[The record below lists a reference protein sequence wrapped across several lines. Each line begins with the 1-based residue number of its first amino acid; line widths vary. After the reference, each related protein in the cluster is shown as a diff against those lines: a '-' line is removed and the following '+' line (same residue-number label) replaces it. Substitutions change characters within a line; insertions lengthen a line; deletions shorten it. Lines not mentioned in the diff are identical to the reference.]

1 MKIMNQIMY
10 KFKILSIFLLLL
22 NQSFAQ
28 NFDLVTDSSNGRI
41 YQEVK
46 GDPMKTRIYKLD
58 NGLTVMFS
66 LNRDEPRVYTC
77 IGTRAGSKND
87 PKTATGLAHYLE
99 HMLFKGTDQYGTKDF
114 GKEKIYLDQID
125 SLYVKYSKTK
135 DDKKRKKIY
144 NHIDS
149 ISGLAAQFAI
159 ANEYDKMVQHI
170 GAKGTNAYTS
180 FDETVYINDIPSN
193 RIADWVQI
201 ESERFRNPVLRLF
214 HTELE
219 AVYEEKNISL
229 DSDDNKVFEELFA
242 GLFRKHT
249 YGTQTT
255 IGTIEHLKNPSLIKI
270 REFYNNW
277 YVPNNMVVS
286 IAGEFNYEKTI
297 DLIDKN
303 FGTWV
308 SKEVPEFTFLPEQPK
323 SEPTV
328 KEVFG
333 PESEYVTLGFKLPA
347 PSKTETATMQVFEML
362 LQNSKSGLFDLNLIK
377 KQLVLDASA
386 GIYMLHDYSILFM
399 DGRPKTGQTLE
410 EVKTLILAQIDSLKA
425 GKFNDT
431 DLRAIITNAE
441 VDAQRQIESNSGRA
455 FKMVNAF
462 IQETP
467 WNEVVEQTELMKKVT
482 KQDIIDFA
490 NKWIN
495 NDYTIVYKRLGEDKN
510 VVKIEKPIITPVEV
524 NRNSVSRFAKDI
536 LDNETEP
543 VNPIFVDYEQDIKRQ
558 AINEKVELLSVK
570 NRKNSLFQLYYVFEF
585 GRFANQK
592 LPLAVN
598 LLQYLGTDRFSS
610 EEIAKQF
617 YAIGCDF
624 NVFAGDEQTY
634 VSLSGPQEKFERAI
648 STLEYLMKNL
658 KPNQTVLNSLIEDEI
673 QDRVDAKTNKYA
685 IRSALSAYVRYGKSN
700 PINWIIS
707 NSKLK
712 KLKANQ
718 LTTLIQ
724 DLTSFEHKVMYYGP
738 ENSDIVLKTVKK
750 YHVLPEKMKPLPK
763 SKEFT
768 YRISSE
774 RNIFFTNHEMV
785 QAEIGWVRNAGTYT
799 PKLSPKISMFNEYFG
814 GGMSSV
820 VFQTIR
826 ESKALAYS
834 SYAFFSNPPEKD
846 RPYYSGAYVGT
857 QADKLDSAII
867 AMDELFNEMP
877 QSEVLF
883 NAAKSA
889 LISKIESE
897 RIIKTSLLFN
907 YLSSARLGLDYDIRR
922 DIYDQVKYYS
932 IQDVADFHKEYIANK
947 SFDLYVLASKERV
960 KENQLKKYG
969 KYTELSLKE
978 IFGY

>member
-1 MKIMNQIMY
+1 MNQIMY
-10 KFKILSIFLLLL
+10 KYKIISIFILLL
-22 NQSFAQ
+22 NQGFAQ
-28 NFDLVTDSSNGRI
+28 NFELVTDSSNGRT

-46 GDPMKTRIYKLD
+46 GDPMKTRIYTLD

-66 LNRDEPRVYTC
+66 LNRDQPRVYTC

-114 GKEKIYLDQID
+114 RKEKLYLDEID
-125 SLYVKYSKTK
+125 SLYVKYGKTK
-135 DDKKRKKIY
+135 DEGKRKKIY
-144 NHIDS
+144 HYIDS

-297 DLIDKN
+297 DLIDEN
-303 FGTWV
+303 FGKWI
-308 SKEVPEFTFLPEQPK
+308 SKDVPEFTFLPEQPK

-347 PSKTETATMQVFEML
+347 PSKKETATMRVFEML

-425 GKFNDT
+425 GKFNET
-431 DLRAIITNAE
+431 ELRAIITNAE
-441 VDAQRQIESNSGRA
+441 VDELKQMESNSGRA

-495 NDYTIVYKRLGEDKN
+495 NDFTIVYKRVGEDKD
-510 VVKIEKPIITPVEV
+510 VVKIDKPIITPVEV

-536 LDNETEP
+536 LDNEIDP
-543 VNPIFVDYEQDIKRQ
+543 VNPVFANYQQDIDRRP
-558 AINEKVELLSVK
+558 INEKVDLLSVK
-570 NRKNSLFQLYYVFEF
+570 NKKNSLFQLYYVFEF
-585 GRFANQK
+585 GRLANQK
-592 LPLAVN
+592 LPFAVN
-598 LLQYLGTDRFSS
+598 LLEYLGTDRFSS
-610 EEIAKQF
+610 EEISKQF

-624 NVFAGDEQTY
+624 NVFAGNDQTY

-648 STLEYLMKNL
+648 STLEYLLKNV
-658 KPNQTVLNSLIEDEI
+658 KPDQSVLNSLIEDEV
-673 QDRVDAKTNKYA
+673 QDRIDAKTNKYA
-685 IRSALSAYVRYGKSN
+685 IRNALSAYVRYGKSN
-700 PINWIIS
+700 PTNWVIS

-712 KLKANQ
+712 KMKAQQ
-718 LTTLIQ
+718 LTSLIH
-724 DLTSFEHKVMYYGP
+724 DLTSYEHKVMYFGP
-738 ENSDIVLKTVKK
+738 ENPEIVLKTVKK
-750 YHVLPEKMKPLPK
+750 YHILPDNMKSLPK
-763 SKEFT
+763 SKEFA
-768 YRISSE
+768 YRKSTE
-774 RNIFFTNHEMV
+774 RNVFFTNHEMV
-785 QAEIGWVRNAGTYT
+785 QAEIGWVRNTGIYN
-799 PKLSPKISMFNEYFG
+799 PEFSPKIAMFNEYFG
-814 GGMSSV
+814 GGMSSI

-834 SYAFFSNPPEKD
+834 SYAFFSNPSEKD
-846 RPYYSGAYVGT
+846 RPYYTGAYIGT

-867 AMDELFNEMP
+867 AMDELLNVMP
-877 QSEVLF
+877 ESEVLF
-883 NAAKSA
+883 SAAKSA

-897 RIIKTSLLFN
+897 RIINTSLLFS
-907 YLSSARLGLDYDIRR
+907 YLSSSRLGLDYDIRS
-922 DIYDQVKYYS
+922 DIYEKIKSYDIKN
-932 IQDVADFHKEYIANK
+932 VADFHKENIENK
-947 SFDLYVLASKERV
+947 SFDMYVLASKERV

-969 KYTELSLKE
+969 KFTELTLKE